1 MSSISAAAIL
11 VVDEREIE
19 ARGIKS
25 ALLSR
30 GCSDVRYCFSESEA
44 VSAMALQSFDLILI
58 HQSIGTVSGIALASQ
73 LRALVSAQCAIVIL
87 AEDATWSLALEVEKS
102 AANGLLSTGMP
113 FETLLNSLDGLL
125 GNPDRFIFIGVRG
138 ESELIDELTSS
149 EREVLHQLAQG
160 LTTREIAQERHN
172 SEATIKSHLTSI
184 YRKLG
189 ARNRVEAIA
198 HIKNQ

>member
-1 MSSISAAAIL
+1 MPSISAAAIL

-30 GCSDVRYCFSESEA
+30 GCSAVRYCFSESEA
-44 VSAMALQSFDLILI
+44 VSALALQGFDLILI
-58 HQSIGTVSGIALASQ
+58 HHNLGTAGGVALASH
-73 LRALVSAQCAIVIL
+73 LRAVGQPTCVIVIL
-87 AEDATWSLALEVEKS
+87 AEAATWSLALDVEKS
-102 AANGLLSTGMP
+102 GAHGLLSTSLP
-113 FETLLNSLDGLL
+113 FEAFLDSLDGLL
-125 GNPDRFIFIGVRG
+125 GNPNRFIFIGERG

-149 EREVLHQLAQG
+149 EREVLSQLAQG
-160 LTTREIAQERHN
+160 LTTREIARERHN